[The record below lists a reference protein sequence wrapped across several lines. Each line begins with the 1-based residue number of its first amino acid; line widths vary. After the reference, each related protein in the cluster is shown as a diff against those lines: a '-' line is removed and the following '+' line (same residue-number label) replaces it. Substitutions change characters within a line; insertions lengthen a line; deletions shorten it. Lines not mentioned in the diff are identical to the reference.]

1 MAKKKK
7 KKAKTKKKKLKKIK
21 KKRIKKKK
29 KKVKKNLKRAK
40 KKKVK
45 IKKKKKKKKTI
56 LKKSTPKTAKDPVFK
71 VFPEWKKKGLV
82 NQSSYKKMYE
92 ESVSDNEKFWEKH
105 GKRIDWIKPYSQ
117 IKDVTY
123 SKEKVDIKWF
133 YDGTLNVAYNCIDRH
148 LPKKANDTA
157 IIFEG
162 DDPNVSKNITYQ
174 ELKDEVCKLAN
185 GLKEIG
191 IKKGDRVTIYM
202 PMVPQAVYS
211 MLACARI
218 GAIHSVVFGG
228 FSAESLAGRILDCK
242 SEYVIT
248 ADQAIRGAKPIP
260 LKQTTNEALTKCP
273 DVKKCVVLKHTGA
286 DVEWNENIDVWYHDI
301 TENASTECEPEEMGA
316 EDPLFILY
324 TSGSTGKPKGVL
336 HTSGGYIVYASM
348 THEYIF
354 NYKEGDIYWCT
365 ADVGWVTGHSYI
377 VYGPLANGATTVV
390 FEGLPTYPDA
400 GRFWQV
406 CDKHNINIFYT
417 APTALRALMR
427 EGDELVKRS
436 NRKSLRLLGTV
447 GEPINPEAWL
457 WYYKIVG
464 DSKCPIVDTWWQTET
479 GGILIS
485 PQPGAIDLKPGSA
498 TKPFYGIKP
507 AIVDESGK
515 ELKGACKGRLC
526 MSDSWPGQM
535 RTVYGDHQR
544 FIDTYFSTV
553 DGKYFTGDGC
563 RRDKDGYYW
572 ITGRVDDVIIVSG
585 HNLGT
590 AEIES
595 AFVAHKK
602 VAEAAVVG
610 YPHEIKGNGLYC
622 YVTLKAGEEGTEEL
636 KSELIQLVRKMIGPV
651 AKPDLIHFTPGLPKT
666 RSGKI
671 MRRILRKVAENDYG
685 NLGDT
690 STLAD
695 PTVVQSLIDN
705 RLNK

>member
-1 MAKKKK
+1 MSD
-7 KKAKTKKKKLKKIK
+7 KL
-21 KKRIKKKK
+21 
-29 KKVKKNLKRAK
+29 
-40 KKKVK
+40 
-45 IKKKKKKKKTI
+45 
-56 LKKSTPKTAKDPVFK
+56 FK
-71 VFPEWKKKGLV
+71 VPADWAKNSYV
-82 NQSSYKKMYE
+82 NQSSYEAKYK
-92 ESVSDNEKFWEKH
+92 ESVNNNEKFWADE
-105 GKRIDWIKPYSQ
+105 GKRIHWFKPYTK
-117 IKDVTY
+117 IKEVIY
-123 SKEKVDIKWF
+123 STKKVSIKWF
-133 YDGTLNVAYNCIDRH
+133 HDGTTNVSYNCIDRH
-148 LPKKANDTA
+148 LPKRAKQTA

-162 DDPNVSKNITYQ
+162 DDPKESKNITYQ
-174 ELKDEVCKLAN
+174 ELSDEVCKLAN

-202 PMVPQAVYS
+202 PMVPEGVYA
-211 MLACARI
+211 MLACTRI

-228 FSAESLAGRILDCK
+228 FSPDSIVNRILDCK
-242 SEYVIT
+242 SEFVIT
-248 ADQAIRGAKPIP
+248 ADEGLRGQKVIP
-260 LKQTTNEALTKCP
+260 LKKNIDEALKKCP
-273 DVKKCVVLKHTGA
+273 DVKKCIVLKRTGGNVPF
-286 DVEWNENIDVWYHDI
+286 DSKRDVWYHEL
-301 TENASTECEPEEMGA
+301 TSKMSTTCKPEEMNA

-336 HTSGGYIVYASM
+336 HTTGGYLVYASM
-348 THEYIF
+348 THQYIF
-354 NYKEGDIYWCT
+354 DYKDGDIYWCT
-365 ADVGWVTGHSYI
+365 ADIGWVTGHSYI
-377 VYGPLANGATTVV
+377 VYGPLSNGATTLV
-390 FEGLPTYPDA
+390 FEGVPSYPDA
-400 GRFWQV
+400 SRFWQV
-406 CDKHNINIFYT
+406 IDKHKVNIFYT

-427 EGDELVKRS
+427 EGDAMVKKTS
-436 NRKSLRLLGTV
+436 RKSLKLLGSV
-447 GEPINPEAWL
+447 GEPINPEAWI
-457 WYYKIVG
+457 WYHKVVG
-464 DSKCPIVDTWWQTET
+464 DSRCPIVDTWWQTET

-507 AIVDESGK
+507 SIVDEKGN
-515 ELKGACKGRLC
+515 ELTGACEGRLC

-544 FIDTYFSTV
+544 FIDTYFSQH

-563 RRDKDGYYW
+563 KRDEDGYYW

-595 AFVAHKK
+595 AFVAHPK

-610 YPHEIKGNGLYC
+610 YPHDIKGQGLYC
-622 YVTLKAGEEGTEEL
+622 YVTLKVGENGSDALKKEL
-636 KSELIQLVRKMIGPV
+636 KDLVRKIIGPL
-651 AKPDLIHFTPGLPKT
+651 ATPDLIHFTPGLPKT

-671 MRRILRKVAENDYG
+671 MRRILRKVAENQFE